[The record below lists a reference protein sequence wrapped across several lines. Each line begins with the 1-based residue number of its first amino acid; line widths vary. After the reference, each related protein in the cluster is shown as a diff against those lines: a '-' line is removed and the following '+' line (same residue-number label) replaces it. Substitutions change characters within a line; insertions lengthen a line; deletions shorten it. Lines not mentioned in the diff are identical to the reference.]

1 MSPSR
6 QPPSS
11 PANRVLVVDDDL
23 ELCELISLR
32 LEAQGMQVT
41 SVPTGQQALELV
53 ESGKVEAMV
62 LDLRLGDVDGL
73 EVLAQA
79 RERIPELPV
88 VILTAH
94 GTIETAVEAMRR
106 GAYGFLTK
114 PFQDHELV
122 QKLVHALERT
132 TLQREVDDLRRIVAG
147 VPRERLIGRSP
158 AITQVRAHIARVAPS
173 DATVLV
179 LGESGTGKELAA
191 RLLHGL
197 SRRAH
202 GPFVAVNC
210 GALPPELLESEL
222 FGHVKGAFT
231 GATQSREGL
240 FGAARGGTLFL
251 DEVGEAPPGVQVKL
265 LRVLQ
270 ERRYTRVGSNTEEE
284 ADVRVVAATNR
295 ELREEVEVRRFRED
309 LFYRLCV
316 VPTSCCAGTGCRPR
330 TSRTRAMGAESR
342 GTHAASFPS
351 GETTATTW
359 RAGTCTPTVTFTAV
373 TTPPMGATSGDS
385 IFIASSTTS
394 TSPRVTVAPT
404 SVFTRMMRPS
414 IGARRRPSLARSCS
428 EGGRKETSR
437 MWRVTPSSEHHRVPP
452 ARRYRTAR
460 RLPATS
466 ISARSAAM
474 ERRESA
480 TQVSAMRTSYSVGAT
495 GRTDARNSE
504 APSFRTT
511 GTGRA

>member
-1 MSPSR
+1 MSPTP
-6 QPPSS
+6 QPPSA

-32 LEAQGMQVT
+32 LEARGMQVT
-41 SVPTGQQALELV
+41 SVSTGQEALEMV
-53 ESGKVEAMV
+53 ESGKVDAMV
-62 LDLRLGDVDGL
+62 LDLRLGDADGL

-158 AITQVRAHIARVAPS
+158 AITQVRANIARVAPS
-173 DATVLV
+173 DATVMV

-210 GALPPELLESEL
+210 GALPPDLLESEL

-251 DEVGEAPPGVQVKL
+251 DEVGEAPPSVQVKL

-270 ERRYTRVGSNTEEE
+270 ERRYTRVGSSTEEE

-295 ELREEVEVRRFRED
+295 DLREEVEVRRFRED
-309 LFYRLCV
+309 LYYRLCV
-316 VPTSCCAGTGCRPR
+316 VPITMPPLRE
-330 TSRTRAMGAESR
+330 RAEDIPLLAQLFLERAAAHNGMRVPHLTPEALQLLRDYTWPGNVRELLNVMEAAVLL
-342 GTHAASFPS
+342 AASEELRAEHLTHLVQPS
-351 GETTATTW
+351 PRSASPALEEA
-359 RAGTCTPTVTFTAV
+359 AL
-373 TTPPMGATSGDS
+373 GA
-385 IFIASSTTS
+385 ASSPS
-394 TSPRVTVAPT
+394 APENDASLPT
-404 SVFTRMMRPS
+404 LRE
-414 IGARRRPSLARSCS
+414 ARDAFERDYLIEALRRS
-428 EGGRKETSR
+428 GGN
-437 MWRVTPSSEHHRVPP
+437 V
-452 ARRYRTAR
+452 
-460 RLPATS
+460 
-466 ISARSAAM
+466 SAAA
-474 ERRESA
+474 RLAGRN
-480 TQVSAMRTSYSVGAT
+480 
-495 GRTDARNSE
+495 RTDFYELLRRHGLSAADFKDS
-504 APSFRTT
+504 
-511 GTGRA
+511 GQGR

>member
-1 MSPSR
+1 MSPSS
-6 QPPSS
+6 QSLSS

-23 ELCELISLR
+23 ELCELIALR
-32 LEAQGMQVT
+32 LEAHGMRVT
-41 SVPTGQQALELV
+41 SVPTGQEALARV
-53 ESGKVEAMV
+53 ERDEVDAMV

-147 VPRERLIGRSP
+147 VPRERLIGGSP

-251 DEVGEAPPGVQVKL
+251 DEVGEAPPSVQVKL

-295 ELREEVEVRRFRED
+295 DLREEVEVRRFRED
-309 LFYRLCV
+309 LYYRLCV
-316 VPTSCCAGTGCRPR
+316 VPITMPPLRERPEDIALLAQLFLE
-330 TSRTRAMGAESR
+330 RAAAHNGMRVPRLSTDALQLLRDYTWPGNVRELLNVMEAAVLL
-342 GTHAASFPS
+342 AAS
-351 GETTATTW
+351 EEL
-359 RAGTCTPTVTFTAV
+359 RAEHLSHLVQ
-373 TTPPMGATSGDS
+373 S
-385 IFIASSTTS
+385 
-394 TSPRVTVAPT
+394 SPRSAP
-404 SVFTRMMRPS
+404 PS
-414 IGARRRPSLARSCS
+414 MEENAPGSILP
-428 EGGRKETSR
+428 
-437 MWRVTPSSEHHRVPP
+437 
-452 ARRYRTAR
+452 
-460 RLPATS
+460 RLP
-466 ISARSAAM
+466 
-474 ERRESA
+474 
-480 TQVSAMRTSYSVGAT
+480 G
-495 GRTDARNSE
+495 SE
-504 APSFRTT
+504 APLPTLREARDTFERAYLIEVLRRNGGNVSAAARMAGRNRTDFYELLRRHGLSVADFKDT
-511 GTGRA
+511 STGR

>member
-1 MSPSR
+1 MSPSS
-6 QPPSS
+6 QTPSPS
-11 PANRVLVVDDDL
+11 ANRVLVVDDDL

-32 LEAQGMQVT
+32 LETHGMQVT
-41 SVPTGQQALELV
+41 SVPSGQQALARVARGEV
-53 ESGKVEAMV
+53 DAMV

-79 RERIPELPV
+79 RECIPELPV

-147 VPRERLIGRSP
+147 APRERLLGVSP
-158 AITQVRAHIARVAPS
+158 AITQVRSQIARVAPS

-251 DEVGEAPPGVQVKL
+251 DEVGEAPASVQVKL

-270 ERRYTRVGSNTEEE
+270 ERRYARVGSNTEEE

-295 ELREEVEVRRFRED
+295 DLREEVEVRRFRED
-309 LFYRLCV
+309 LYYRLCV
-316 VPTSCCAGTGCRPR
+316 VPLTMPPLRERSEDIPLLAQLFLERAAARNGMRVPR
-330 TSRTRAMGAESR
+330 LGADALQLLRDHVWPGNVRELLNVMEAAVLL
-342 GTHAASFPS
+342 AASEELRAEHLIHLVQPPPRE
-351 GETTATTW
+351 ETA
-359 RAGTCTPTVTFTAV
+359 
-373 TTPPMGATSGDS
+373 
-385 IFIASSTTS
+385 
-394 TSPRVTVAPT
+394 APE
-404 SVFTRMMRPS
+404 
-414 IGARRRPSLARSCS
+414 
-428 EGGRKETSR
+428 EGGPAPFTFRVQGNEAPLPTLREARDAFERSYLVETL
-437 MWRVTPSSEHHRVPP
+437 
-452 ARRYRTAR
+452 RR
-460 RLPATS
+460 S
-466 ISARSAAM
+466 GGNVSAAARM
-474 ERRESA
+474 AGRN
-480 TQVSAMRTSYSVGAT
+480 
-495 GRTDARNSE
+495 RTDFYELLRRHGLSAADFKE
-504 APSFRTT
+504 Q
-511 GTGRA
+511 GR

>member
-1 MSPSR
+1 MSPSS
-6 QPPSS
+6 QPLSS

-32 LEAQGMQVT
+32 LEAQGMRV
-41 SVPTGQQALELV
+41 SIVPTGQQALARVDRGEV
-53 ESGKVEAMV
+53 DAMV
-62 LDLRLGDVDGL
+62 LDLRLGDADGL
-73 EVLAQA
+73 EILALA

-147 VPRERLIGRSP
+147 VPRERLIGGSP

-251 DEVGEAPPGVQVKL
+251 DEVGEAPPSVQVKL

-270 ERRYTRVGSNTEEE
+270 ERRYTRVGSSTEEE

-295 ELREEVEVRRFRED
+295 DLREEVEVRRFRED
-309 LFYRLCV
+309 LYYRLCV
-316 VPTSCCAGTGCRPR
+316 VPITMPSLRERPEDIPLLAQLFLE
-330 TSRTRAMGAESR
+330 RAAAHNGMRVPRLSADALQILRDYSWPGNVRELLNVMEAAVLL
-342 GTHAASFPS
+342 AAS
-351 GETTATTW
+351 EEL
-359 RAGTCTPTVTFTAV
+359 RAEHLIHLVQP
-373 TTPPMGATSGDS
+373 
-385 IFIASSTTS
+385 
-394 TSPRVTVAPT
+394 SPR
-404 SVFTRMMRPS
+404 
-414 IGARRRPSLARSCS
+414 
-428 EGGRKETSR
+428 
-437 MWRVTPSSEHHRVPP
+437 SEHPSAEESAPGASTPRLLGTEAPLP
-452 ARRYRTAR
+452 TLREARDAFERDYLIEALR
-460 RLPATS
+460 RCGGNV
-466 ISARSAAM
+466 SAAARM
-474 ERRESA
+474 AGRN
-480 TQVSAMRTSYSVGAT
+480 
-495 GRTDARNSE
+495 RTDFYELLRRHGLSAADFKDMSN
-504 APSFRTT
+504 
-511 GTGRA
+511 GR

>member
-1 MSPSR
+1 MSQSS

-32 LEAQGMQVT
+32 LEAQGMEVA
-41 SVPTGQQALELV
+41 SVPTGQQALERV
-53 ESGKVEAMV
+53 EAGKVDAMV

-147 VPRERLIGRSP
+147 VPRERLLGRSP

-251 DEVGEAPPGVQVKL
+251 DEVGEAPPSVQVKL

-270 ERRYTRVGSNTEEE
+270 ERRYTRVGSSTEEE

-295 ELREEVEVRRFRED
+295 DLREEVELRRFRED
-309 LFYRLCV
+309 LYYRLYV
-316 VPTSCCAGTGCRPR
+316 VPITMPPLRERAEDIPLLAQLFLERAAAHNGMRVPR
-330 TSRTRAMGAESR
+330 LSPEALQLLRDYTWPGNVRELLNVMEAAVLL
-342 GTHAASFPS
+342 AASEELRAEHLRHLVQPS
-351 GETTATTW
+351 P
-359 RAGTCTPTVTFTAV
+359 RA
-373 TTPPMGATSGDS
+373 TPPGMEEASPGAV
-385 IFIASSTTS
+385 
-394 TSPRVTVAPT
+394 SPRASETEAPLPT
-404 SVFTRMMRPS
+404 LRE
-414 IGARRRPSLARSCS
+414 ARDAFERDYLMEALRRS
-428 EGGRKETSR
+428 GGN
-437 MWRVTPSSEHHRVPP
+437 V
-452 ARRYRTAR
+452 
-460 RLPATS
+460 
-466 ISARSAAM
+466 SAAARM
-474 ERRESA
+474 AGRN
-480 TQVSAMRTSYSVGAT
+480 
-495 GRTDARNSE
+495 RTDFYELLRRHGLSASD
-504 APSFRTT
+504 FKDT
-511 GTGRA
+511 GHGR

>member
-1 MSPSR
+1 MSPTP

-23 ELCELISLR
+23 ELCELIALR
-32 LEAQGMQVT
+32 LEAHGMRVA
-41 SVPTGQQALELV
+41 SVPTGQEALARV
-53 ESGKVEAMV
+53 ERDEVDAMV
-62 LDLRLGDVDGL
+62 LDLQLGDADGL

-79 RERIPELPV
+79 RERHPGLPV

-94 GTIETAVEAMRR
+94 GTIETAVEAMSR

-114 PFQDHELV
+114 PFQDHELL

-147 VPRERLIGRSP
+147 VPRERLLGNSP

-251 DEVGEAPPGVQVKL
+251 DEVGEAPPSVQVKL

-270 ERRYTRVGSNTEEE
+270 ERRYTRVGSSTEEE

-295 ELREEVEVRRFRED
+295 DLREEVEVRRFRED
-309 LFYRLCV
+309 LYYRLCV
-316 VPTSCCAGTGCRPR
+316 VPLTMPPLRERPEDIPLLAQLFLE
-330 TSRTRAMGAESR
+330 RAAAHNGMRVPHLSADALQLLRSYTWPGNVRELLNVMEAAVLL
-342 GTHAASFPS
+342 AASEELRAEHLAHLVQSPPRSEPPS
-351 GETTATTW
+351 MEESAPGAQLPRPPGADAPLPTLREA
-359 RAGTCTPTVTFTAV
+359 RDAFERGYLVEALRRSGGNVSAAARMAGRNRTDFYELLRRHGLSVADFK
-373 TTPPMGATSGDS
+373 D
-385 IFIASSTTS
+385 TS
-394 TSPRVTVAPT
+394 T
-404 SVFTRMMRPS
+404 
-414 IGARRRPSLARSCS
+414 
-428 EGGRKETSR
+428 GR
-437 MWRVTPSSEHHRVPP
+437 
-452 ARRYRTAR
+452 
-460 RLPATS
+460 
-466 ISARSAAM
+466 
-474 ERRESA
+474 
-480 TQVSAMRTSYSVGAT
+480 
-495 GRTDARNSE
+495 
-504 APSFRTT
+504 
-511 GTGRA
+511 